1 MLKSSYEVYDYTI
14 VTQSKKGTDMSEQNS
29 KEIRSKVTED
39 GEIEISIATVKK
51 PTPAED
57 EVLIRVEAA
66 PINPSD
72 LGLLLSF
79 AADLSSIRV
88 SGDGDQTVTSM
99 KIHPALMNA
108 MKPRL
113 GQSMPVGNEGAGVV
127 EDAGANAK
135 ELIGKTVG
143 LAGGAMYSQYRC
155 VPASSCLVMNDGT
168 SSKEAASSFVN
179 PLTAL
184 AFIETM
190 KMEKHSAIVHTAAAS
205 NLGQMLVKIC
215 KDDNIPLINI
225 VRKTEQEKI
234 LKDLGAKYVC
244 NTGDSDFTENLIAAL
259 VETGATLGF
268 DATGGGNNGE
278 LPGQI
283 LSAMEVAANK
293 TAKEYSRYG
302 SDTYKQVY
310 IYGGL
315 DPSPTILKRA
325 FGMSWGLG
333 GWLLTPMIGKIGM
346 ERFQQMRK
354 RVAAEIKTTFAS
366 NYAAE
371 ISLEEMLQPD
381 NIKSYAKQATGE
393 KYLVSPHK

>member
-1 MLKSSYEVYDYTI
+1 
-14 VTQSKKGTDMSEQNS
+14 MSDNNS
-29 KEIRSKVTED
+29 KEIRSKVTSD
-39 GEIEISIATVKK
+39 GNIEISIAIVEK
-51 PTPAED
+51 PIPSD
-57 EVLIRVEAA
+57 NEVLIKVEAA

-79 AADLSSIRV
+79 AADLSTINT
-88 SGDGDQTVTSM
+88 SGSRDETVTSM
-99 KIHPALMNA
+99 KINPSLMNA

-113 GQSMPVGNEGAGVV
+113 DQSMPVGNEGAGVI
-127 EDAGANAK
+127 EGAGENAK
-135 ELIGKTVG
+135 DLIGKVVG

-155 VPASSCLVMNDGT
+155 VPASSCLVMNEGT
-168 SSKEAASSFVN
+168 SPADAASSFVN

-184 AFIETM
+184 SFLETM
-190 KMEKHSAIVHTAAAS
+190 KMENHTAIIHTAAAS

-215 KDDNIPLINI
+215 KDDAVPLVNI
-225 VRKTEQEKI
+225 VRKDEQVEI
-234 LKDLGAKYVC
+234 LKNLGAEYIC
-244 NTGDSDFTENLIAAL
+244 NTSDGNFMENLIEAL

-283 LSAMEVAANK
+283 LSAMEIAANK
-293 TAKEYSRYG
+293 TSKEYSRYG

-315 DPSPTILKRA
+315 DQSPTILKRA

-346 ERFQQMRK
+346 EKFQEMRL
-354 RVAAEIKTTFAS
+354 RVAKEIKTTFAS
-366 NYAAE
+366 SYAQE
-371 ISLEEMLQPD
+371 ISFEEMLQPET
-381 NIKSYAKQATGE
+381 IISYAKQSTGQ
-393 KYLVSPHK
+393 KYLVNPHK

>member
-225 VRKTEQEKI
+225 VRKPEQEKI

>member
-1 MLKSSYEVYDYTI
+1 
-14 VTQSKKGTDMSEQNS
+14 MSDQTSN
-29 KEIRSKVTED
+29 EIRSKVTSE
-39 GEIEISIATVKK
+39 GNIEISIATVAK
-51 PTPAED
+51 PIPSDD

-79 AADLSSIRV
+79 GADLTSINV
-88 SGDGDQTVTSM
+88 TGSGDETVTSM
-99 KIHPALMNA
+99 KIHPGLMGA

-113 GQSMPVGNEGAGVV
+113 DESMQVGNEGSGVIVEAGV
-127 EDAGANAK
+127 NAK
-135 ELIGKTVG
+135 DLIGKTVG
-143 LAGGAMYSQYRC
+143 LAGGSMYSQYRC
-155 VPASSCLVMNDGT
+155 VPAASCLVMNDGT
-168 SSKEAASSFVN
+168 SSSEAASSFVN

-190 KMEKHSAIVHTAAAS
+190 KMENHTAIVHTAAAS

-215 KDDNIPLINI
+215 KADSVPLVNI
-225 VRKTEQEKI
+225 VRKQEQVDI
-234 LKDLGAKYVC
+234 LKNIGAEHIC
-244 NTGDSDFTENLIAAL
+244 NTSDPDFMETLVTALIA
-259 VETGATLGF
+259 TGATLGF
-268 DATGGGNNGE
+268 DATGGGNSGE

-283 LSAMEVAANK
+283 LAAMEIAANK

-315 DPSPTILKRA
+315 DQSPTILKRA

-346 ERFQQMRK
+346 ERFGQMRQ
-354 RVAAEIKTTFAS
+354 RVAKEITTTFAS
-366 NYAAE
+366 TYVQE
-371 ISLEEMLQPD
+371 VSFEEMLQPEI
-381 NIKSYAKQATGE
+381 IKSYAKQATGK
-393 KYLVSPHK
+393 KYLVTPQK

>member
-1 MLKSSYEVYDYTI
+1 
-14 VTQSKKGTDMSEQNS
+14 MSDQTSN
-29 KEIRSKVTED
+29 EIRSKVTSE
-39 GEIEISIATVKK
+39 GNIEISIATVAK
-51 PTPAED
+51 PIPSDD

-79 AADLSSIRV
+79 AADLTSINV
-88 SGDGDQTVTSM
+88 SGSGDETVTTM
-99 KIHPALMNA
+99 KIHPALMGS

-113 GQSMPVGNEGAGVV
+113 DESMQVGNEGAGVIV
-127 EDAGANAK
+127 DAGVNAK
-135 ELIGKTVG
+135 DLIGKTVG

-155 VPASSCLVMNDGT
+155 VPAASCLVMNDGT
-168 SSKEAASSFVN
+168 SSSEAASSFVN

-184 AFIETM
+184 AFVETM
-190 KMEKHSAIVHTAAAS
+190 KMESHTAMVHTAAAS

-215 KDDNIPLINI
+215 KADSVPLVNI
-225 VRKTEQEKI
+225 VRKQEQVDI
-234 LKDLGAKYVC
+234 LKGLGAEYVC
-244 NTGDSDFTENLIAAL
+244 NTSDPDFMESLVSAL
-259 VETGATLGF
+259 VATGATLGF
-268 DATGGGNNGE
+268 DATGGGNGGE

-283 LSAMEVAANK
+283 LAAMEIAANK

-315 DPSPTILKRA
+315 DQSPTILKRA

-346 ERFQQMRK
+346 ERFGQMRQ
-354 RVAAEIKTTFAS
+354 RVAQEITTTFAS
-366 NYAAE
+366 NYVQE
-371 ISLEEMLQPD
+371 ISFEEMLQPEI
-381 NIKSYAKQATGE
+381 IKSYAKQATGK
-393 KYLVSPHK
+393 KYLVTPQK

>member
-1 MLKSSYEVYDYTI
+1 
-14 VTQSKKGTDMSEQNS
+14 MSENIS
-29 KEIRSKVTED
+29 KEIRSTVTSE
-39 GEIEISIATVKK
+39 GNIELSITKSEK
-51 PTPAED
+51 PIPSAD

-79 AADLSSIRV
+79 AADLSSIST
-88 SGDGDQTVTSM
+88 SGTEEEMVTSM
-99 KIHPALMNA
+99 KIHPALMGS

-113 GQSMPVGNEGAGVV
+113 DQSMQAGNEGAGII
-127 EDAGANAK
+127 EDAGENVK

-155 VPASSCLVMNDGT
+155 VPAASCLVMDEGT
-168 SSKEAASSFVN
+168 SPAEAASCFVN

-184 AFIETM
+184 SFVETM
-190 KMEKHSAIVHTAAAS
+190 KMENHTALVHTAAAS

-215 KDDNIPLINI
+215 KDDGIPLVNI
-225 VRKTEQEKI
+225 VRKSEHVEL
-234 LKDLGAKYVC
+234 LKNLGAEYVC
-244 NTGDSDFTENLIAAL
+244 NTSDDNFMDTLVSTL

-268 DATGGGNNGE
+268 DATGGGNSGE

-283 LSAMEVAANK
+283 LSAMEIAANK

-315 DPSPTILKRA
+315 DQSPTILKRA
-325 FGMSWGLG
+325 YGMSWGLG
-333 GWLLTPMIGKIGM
+333 GWLLTPMIGRIGM
-346 ERFQQMRK
+346 EKFQQMRM
-354 RVAAEIKTTFAS
+354 RVAKEIKTTFAS
-366 NYAAE
+366 SYAQE
-371 ISLEEMLQPD
+371 ISFEQMLQPEI
-381 NIKSYAKQATGE
+381 IKSYAKQATGE
-393 KYLVSPHK
+393 KYLVNPHK

>member
-1 MLKSSYEVYDYTI
+1 
-14 VTQSKKGTDMSEQNS
+14 MSENMS
-29 KEIRSKVTED
+29 KEIRSTVTSE
-39 GEIEISIATVKK
+39 GNIELSITKAE
-51 PTPAED
+51 TPIPSAD
-57 EVLIRVEAA
+57 EVLIKVEAA

-79 AADLSSIRV
+79 AADLSSIST
-88 SGDGDQTVTSM
+88 SGSEDETVTSM
-99 KIHPALMNA
+99 KIHPALMGS

-113 GQSMPVGNEGAGVV
+113 DQSMQAGNEGAGVIV
-127 EDAGANAK
+127 DAGENVK

-155 VPASSCLVMNDGT
+155 VPAASCLVMDEGT
-168 SSKEAASSFVN
+168 SPAEAASSFVN

-184 AFIETM
+184 SFVETM
-190 KMEKHSAIVHTAAAS
+190 KMENHTALVHTAAAS

-215 KDDNIPLINI
+215 KDDGIPLVNI
-225 VRKTEQEKI
+225 VRKSEQVEL
-234 LKDLGAKYVC
+234 LKNLGAEYVC
-244 NTGDSDFTENLIAAL
+244 NTSDESFMDDLVNAL
-259 VETGATLGF
+259 VATGATLGF

-283 LSAMEVAANK
+283 LSAMEIAANK

-315 DPSPTILKRA
+315 DQSPTVLKRA
-325 FGMSWGLG
+325 YGMSWGLG

-346 ERFQQMRK
+346 EKFGQMRM
-354 RVAAEIKTTFAS
+354 RVAKEIKTTFAS
-366 NYAAE
+366 SYAEE
-371 ISLEEMLQPD
+371 ISFEEMLQPET
-381 NIKSYAKQATGE
+381 IKSYAKQATGK
-393 KYLVSPHK
+393 KYLVNPHK